1 MARRS
6 KKPITCKW
14 YGDEALVAIEC
25 SKGSKRENEFAIHC
39 NCISCQRRCLG
50 YVGAAQVDEMEKR
63 ISNFSVTRNRDRAA
77 AWNAMFEIVPE
88 PERKQPAP
96 TLPPT
101 PAEVKEKKAK
111 EANITA
117 IEAQLRPLITAYI
130 KGEIRTVGH
139 FNISERIASTRECN
153 FGIWLSRIERA
164 DNFNFRLWFAMGDTL
179 RAVHGI
185 DATAGLAEFNILYD
199 AGDLFQSI
207 PLTNESHVDVAI
219 GKTVSIYLTTRRQIL
234 STSTSKTLLTIA
246 NNLGPVVT
254 QLALEGHG
262 AQ

>member
-1 MARRS
+1 
-6 KKPITCKW
+6 
-14 YGDEALVAIEC
+14 
-25 SKGSKRENEFAIHC
+25 
-39 NCISCQRRCLG
+39 LG
-50 YVGAAQVDEMEKR
+50 YVSAAQVDEMEKR
-63 ISNFSVTRNRDRAA
+63 ISNFSVTRNRDRAD
-77 AWNAMFEIVPE
+77 AWNAIFEIVPE
-88 PERKQPAP
+88 PQRKQPAP

-117 IEAQLRPLITAYI
+117 IEAQLQPLITAYI
-130 KGEIRTVGH
+130 KDEIRTVGH
-139 FNISERIASTRECN
+139 FDISPRIVSTRECN
-153 FGIWLSRIERA
+153 FGIWLSRIERG

-185 DATAGLAEFNILYD
+185 NATAGLAEFSVLYN
-199 AGDLFQSI
+199 AGDYFQSM

>member
-1 MARRS
+1 
-6 KKPITCKW
+6 
-14 YGDEALVAIEC
+14 
-25 SKGSKRENEFAIHC
+25 
-39 NCISCQRRCLG
+39 
-50 YVGAAQVDEMEKR
+50 
-63 ISNFSVTRNRDRAA
+63 
-77 AWNAMFEIVPE
+77 MFEIVPE

-153 FGIWLSRIERA
+153 FGICLSRIERA

-185 DATAGLAEFNILYD
+185 NATAGLAEFSVLYD
-199 AGDLFQSI
+199 VGDYFLSI
-207 PLTNESHVDVAI
+207 PLTNESHVDAI

-234 STSTSKTLLTIA
+234 STSTSKNLLTIA
-246 NNLGPVVT
+246 NNLELVVT